1 LSIKV
6 HGGSVDEKAEV
17 VQPMSLGQP
26 KVAQVQI
33 SSDELAAQIEKA
45 VLEQVSGDRIVL
57 PAMPKVAARAFLLL
71 RKREFSVAEVAA
83 VIETDPVVAARLV
96 HLANSVA
103 FATFNKLQSVQACV
117 NRLGARELSFF
128 LMETAAKQ
136 LVECHDPR
144 IAQICDGVWEHSLA
158 VAILSHDLVQAM
170 PGLDAEAAYLA
181 GLLHDIGRP
190 VVAEMLLDA
199 EGRLLGKRVDRWI
212 MPSKW
217 LGIIVRCQRTVG
229 LAVTRAWTLP
239 DAVSDA
245 VAMCDQYD
253 RGRPFRLANVVGLAN
268 ALAEFSGHDL
278 SAQRAQGSEAD
289 TQAETQARIDEG
301 RELLGL
307 DVDTIVGV
315 MAALPARLAG
325 RML

>member
-1 LSIKV
+1 MNGTEDA
-6 HGGSVDEKAEV
+6 H
-17 VQPMSLGQP
+17 PMSPGQP
-26 KVAQVQI
+26 KLSQVQI
-33 SSDELAAQIEKA
+33 SSDELAAHIEKA
-45 VLEQVSGDRIVL
+45 VLDQVNADRIVL
-57 PAMPKVAARAFLLL
+57 PAMPKVAARAFMLL
-71 RKREFSVAEVAA
+71 RKRDFSVAEVAA

-103 FATFNKLQSVQACV
+103 FATLSKLASVHACV
-117 NRLGARELSFF
+117 TRLGARELSFF

-158 VAILSHDLVQAM
+158 VAILSHDLVEAL
-170 PGLDAEAAYLA
+170 PGMDAEAAYLA

-217 LGIIVRCQRTVG
+217 LGIIVRCERTVG
-229 LAVTRAWTLP
+229 MAVTRAWTLP
-239 DAVSDA
+239 DSVSDA

-253 RGRPFRLANVVGLAN
+253 SGRPFRLANVVRLAN
-268 ALAEFSGHDL
+268 ALAEASGHD
-278 SAQRAQGSEAD
+278 STAQPSDD
-289 TQAETQARIDEG
+289 TEARIQQGAEM
-301 RELLGL
+301 LGFDL
-307 DVDTIVGV
+307 DTISGV
-315 MAALPARLAG
+315 MAALPAKLAG
-325 RML
+325 RMV

>member
-1 LSIKV
+1 MNGFQEA
-6 HGGSVDEKAEV
+6 H
-17 VQPMSLGQP
+17 PMSPGQP
-26 KVAQVQI
+26 KFSQVQI

-45 VLEQVSGDRIVL
+45 VLDQVNADRIAL
-57 PAMPKVAARAFLLL
+57 PAMPKIAARAFLLL
-71 RKREFSVAEVAA
+71 RKRDFSMAEVAA

-103 FATFNKLQSVQACV
+103 FATLSRLASVQACV
-117 NRLGARELSFF
+117 TRLGARELSFF

-158 VAILSHDLVQAM
+158 VAILSHDLVEAL

-217 LGIIVRCQRTVG
+217 LGIIVRCERTVG
-229 LAVTRAWTLP
+229 MAVTRAWTLP
-239 DAVSDA
+239 DSVSDA

-253 RGRPFRLANVVGLAN
+253 AGRPFRLANVVRLAN
-268 ALAEFSGHDL
+268 ALAEATGHDL
-278 SAQRAQGSEAD
+278 TVQPTE
-289 TQAETQARIDEG
+289 ETEARIQEG
-301 RELLGL
+301 STMLGL
-307 DVDTIVGV
+307 DADTIAGV
-315 MAALPARLAG
+315 MASLPGKLAG
-325 RML
+325 RMV

>member
-1 LSIKV
+1 
-6 HGGSVDEKAEV
+6 
-17 VQPMSLGQP
+17 MSLGQP
-26 KVAQVQI
+26 KLPQVQI
-33 SSDELAAQIEKA
+33 SSDELAGQIEKA
-45 VLEQVSGDRIVL
+45 VLDQVGADRIAL
-57 PAMPKVAARAFLLL
+57 PAMPKVAARAFMLL
-71 RKREFSVAEVAA
+71 RKRDFSIAEVAA

-103 FATFNKLQSVQACV
+103 FATFSKLESVQACAT
-117 NRLGARELSFF
+117 RLGARELSFF

-158 VAILSHDLVQAM
+158 VAIISQGLVEAM

-190 VVAEMLLDA
+190 VVAEMLLAA

-217 LGIIVRCQRTVG
+217 LAIIVRCERTVG

-239 DAVSDA
+239 DSVTDA
-245 VAMCDQYD
+245 VGLCDQYD
-253 RGRPFRLANVVGLAN
+253 RGRPYRLANVVRLAN
-268 ALAEFSGHDL
+268 ALAEASGHDL
-278 SAQRAQGSEAD
+278 TVQPSE
-289 TQAETQARIDEG
+289 ETTGRIEEG
-301 RELLGL
+301 RKMLGL
-307 DVDTIVGV
+307 DGETVAGV
-315 MAALPARLAG
+315 MAALPAKLAG
-325 RML
+325 RMV